1 MTTADRRPE
10 AGSPRTDGPGRALE
24 LVTERLRIVAEPTRV
39 RILRE
44 LDRDDGATV
53 QEVCDAIGVAHQNVS
68 KHLMVLYN
76 AGLVS
81 RMREGRSTRY
91 CLRDWTMLWV
101 VDKVAESV
109 AAQLEEDYDEFADA

>member
-1 MTTADRRPE
+1 MTTADRRPG
-10 AGSPRTDGPGRALE
+10 AGSHRADGTGRALE

-44 LDRDDGATV
+44 LDRDGGATV

-68 KHLMVLYN
+68 KHLMVLYG
-76 AGLVS
+76 AGLLS

-91 CLRDWTMLWV
+91 VLRDWTMLWV

-109 AAQLEEDYDEFADA
+109 AAQLEEDHDEFAGV